1 MLDLDKSGHHIFDPA
16 FSTPRDDP
24 RARGSVVQAEQL
36 SYREV
41 LQPFIVLSTQR
52 CGSNYLGHLLHAI
65 NGIACFGEALVQK
78 DNNIQRAEKSED
90 LISQLW
96 DIFTSEKSKRNG
108 LKKKPATRS
117 IGFLMKYDHH
127 SLSPDQ
133 FADVLRKLRIRV
145 IHLVRQ
151 SSIEIFLSGKDHAA
165 KYSTFIHDVASIDLS
180 RFLNRYDRTVSE
192 YRSSLNE
199 ASIPTLEV
207 TYENVYQN
215 PDQWVRAITNF
226 LQENYTMLKGNP
238 LQFIGK
244 SAEFKVMLPCWQRPL
259 PRVKD
264 WQMIQAELSENVSNL
279 MPIFLCENDQGRNLT
294 KKFL

>member
-1 MLDLDKSGHHIFDPA
+1 MSDPA
-16 FSTPRDDP
+16 FSTPQG
-24 RARGSVVQAEQL
+24 ARGSVVQAEQL

-52 CGSNYLGHLLHAI
+52 CGSNYLGHLLHVI
-65 NGIACFGEALVQK
+65 NGISCFGEDLVQK
-78 DNNIQRAEKSED
+78 DIQRAEKSED
-90 LISQLW
+90 LISQLL

-108 LKKKPATRS
+108 LEKKPATTS

-127 SLSPDQ
+127 SLSLDQ

-151 SSIEIFLSGKDHAA
+151 SSIEIFLSKKDRAA
-165 KYSTFIHDVASIDLS
+165 KYSTFIHDVASKDLS
-180 RFLNRYDRTVSE
+180 RFLNSYDRTVSE
-192 YRSSLNE
+192 YRSSLNK

-215 PDQWVRAITNF
+215 PDQWVTAITNF
-226 LQENYTMLKGNP
+226 LQVNYTMSKGTP
-238 LQFIGK
+238 LPYIGK
-244 SAEFKVMLPCWQRPL
+244 SKEFRRMLPCWQ
-259 PRVKD
+259 RVKD
-264 WQMIQAELSENVSNL
+264 WQMIRAELSENVSNL

-294 KKFL
+294 RKFL